1 MLYGRLV
8 HAGENFNR
16 FAGQIRAVN
25 CTKMLLAAGL
35 RTRWGSR
42 YKGEGRDGETGRK
55 GFGIKRGGRGGSLA
69 PAICYPWSWSWSCKM
84 AIGISQCIAVFLA
97 LLSHEDYAH
106 NDADQ

>member
-16 FAGQIRAVN
+16 FAGQITAVN

-42 YKGEGRDGETGRK
+42 YKGEEGTEKREEK
-55 GFGIKRGGRGGSLA
+55 GL
-69 PAICYPWSWSWSCKM
+69 
-84 AIGISQCIAVFLA
+84 
-97 LLSHEDYAH
+97 E
-106 NDADQ
+106 